1 MIEQEADNA
10 EVGLSLWEIGIGAG
24 GHARR
29 ENFRID
35 DEVEH
40 GQVTPVRRQK
50 RLTAVRRRQGR
61 DAKHG
66 RMKHQLRN
74 RMGNGE
80 A

>member
-35 DEVEH
+35 DEVE
-40 GQVTPVRRQK
+40 RRGNASS
-50 RLTAVRRRQGR
+50 RL
-61 DAKHG
+61 
-66 RMKHQLRN
+66 
-74 RMGNGE
+74 E
-80 A
+80 AASA